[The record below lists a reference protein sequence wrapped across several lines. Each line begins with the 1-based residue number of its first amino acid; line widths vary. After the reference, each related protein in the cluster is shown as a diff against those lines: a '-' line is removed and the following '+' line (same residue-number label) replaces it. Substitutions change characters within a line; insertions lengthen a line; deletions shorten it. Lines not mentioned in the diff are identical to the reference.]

1 MEYTKKTSFVAGA
14 AILAFAGVLYKIIGV
29 LIRIWAYD
37 IIGESGMVYYEV
49 VFPFYS
55 WLLIIS
61 SSGIPTAISR
71 MVSERFS
78 TGDFS
83 GARRVFHHALI
94 LLAIVGM
101 LTTAILFFGARFFA
115 NTVLNKDNTYILSF
129 TSLAPAL
136 FFVSCMCAYRGYLQG
151 AQHMTGTGLSQLTE
165 QVIKCVIGLML
176 ASRWISR
183 GPEYGAAGLLLG
195 ITVSEFIALLVVMV
209 FRFKN
214 RHIYMPIGASRVP
227 ANMNPV
233 IPELL
238 RIAIPITLG
247 ASIIPITSMLDVK
260 MIFDC
265 MGKYMSEA
273 AINQRYVAL
282 STNVRSLIN
291 LPASL
296 TTALAMSIVPAI
308 SGARAK
314 HDRSG
319 MHHFA
324 GLGLK
329 LSMTIGM
336 PCAVGLYVLGGP
348 IIQMLFRSIS
358 ADSLI
363 IATRI
368 MRVASISVIFISIVQ
383 TMTGALQGMGYQ
395 RWPVWSLLAGGILK
409 ILSNYFLLSVPS
421 LNIVGASIS
430 NVVCY
435 SSAGIIDTVLVL
447 KVTGLRIRVKEVIL
461 KPILCSLAM
470 GGAVSIAYRCLY
482 VIRPGT
488 ITTIASV
495 LIGVGVYFLAL
506 VVTKLFTNEELD
518 SIPGGGK
525 LKHIIY
531 KDRRYE

>member
-1 MEYTKKTSFVAGA
+1 MEKTRKTSFVAGA
-14 AILAFAGVLYKIIGV
+14 AILAFAGVLCKIIGV

-83 GARRVFHHALI
+83 GARRVFRRALI
-94 LLAIVGM
+94 LLAVVGI
-101 LTTAILFFGARFFA
+101 LTTAILYFGAGYFA
-115 NTVLNKDNTYILSF
+115 GTVLHKDATYILSF
-129 TSLAPAL
+129 KSLAPAL

-165 QVIKCVIGLML
+165 QVVKCVVGLML
-176 ASRWISR
+176 ASRWIAR
-183 GPEYGAAGLLLG
+183 GPEYGASGLLLG
-195 ITVSEFIALLVVMV
+195 ITVSEFVALLVVMA

-214 RHIYMPIGASRVP
+214 RYIYMPIDACCTP

-238 RIAIPITLG
+238 RIAVPITLG

-265 MGKYMSEA
+265 MSRYMDEA

-314 HDRSG
+314 QDKSG

-329 LSMTIGM
+329 LSMAIGM
-336 PCAVGLYVLGGP
+336 PCAVGLFVLGSP

-363 IATRI
+363 IAARI
-368 MRVASISVIFISIVQ
+368 MRVASISVIFISVVQ
-383 TMTGALQGMGYQ
+383 TMTGALQGMGFQ

-409 ILSNYFLLSVPS
+409 IIANYIFLSIPS

-430 NVVCY
+430 NVICY
-435 SSAGIIDTVLVL
+435 ATAGIIDTILVL
-447 KVTGLRIRVKEVIL
+447 KVTGLRIRIKEVFL
-461 KPILCSLAM
+461 KPAFCSFAM
-470 GGAVSIAYRCLY
+470 GCAVGIVYRLLY
-482 VIRPGT
+482 AFRPGT
-488 ITTIASV
+488 LTTLASV
-495 LIGVGVYFLAL
+495 LVGVAVYFFAL
-506 VVTKLFTNEELD
+506 VTTRLFTNEELD

-525 LKHIIY
+525 LKHILY
-531 KDRRYE
+531 KDRRHE

>member
-1 MEYTKKTSFVAGA
+1 MEKMKKTSFVAGA
-14 AILAFAGVLYKIIGV
+14 AILAFAGVLCKIIGV

-37 IIGESGMVYYEV
+37 IIGEAGMVYYEV

-78 TGDFS
+78 MGDYA
-83 GARRVFHHALI
+83 GARRVFHRALA
-94 LLAIVGM
+94 LLAIVGI
-101 LTTAILFFGARFFA
+101 LTTAVLYFGADFFA
-115 NTVLNKDNTYILSF
+115 NTVLGKDDTYILSF

-165 QVIKCVIGLML
+165 QVVKCIVGLML
-176 ASRWISR
+176 AARWIGR

-195 ITVSEFIALLVVMV
+195 ITVSELVALLVVMG
-209 FRFKN
+209 FRFKS
-214 RHIYMPIGASRVP
+214 RRLYMPLNASRTP
-227 ANMNPV
+227 ANDRPV

-260 MIFDC
+260 MIFAC
-265 MGKYMSEA
+265 MGKYMTEA
-273 AINQRYVAL
+273 AVNQRYVAL

-308 SGARAK
+308 SGARVRK
-314 HDRSG
+314 DRAS

-329 LSMTIGM
+329 LSMAIGM
-336 PCAVGLYVLGGP
+336 PCAAGLFVLGGP
-348 IIQMLFRSIS
+348 IIQMLFRSIQPE
-358 ADSLI
+358 SLT
-363 IATRI
+363 IAANI
-368 MRVASISVIFISIVQ
+368 MRVASISVIFISLVQ
-383 TMTGALQGMGYQ
+383 TMTGALQGMGRQ
-395 RWPVWSLLAGGILK
+395 HWPVWSLLIGGVLK
-409 ILSNYFLLSVPS
+409 IASNYIFLS
-421 LNIVGASIS
+421 LPAVNILGASIS

-435 SSAGIIDTVLVL
+435 GVAGIIDTVLVL
-447 KVTGLRIRVKEVIL
+447 RLTGLRVRLWDMFL
-461 KPILCSLAM
+461 KPLACSLTM
-470 GGAVSIAYRCLY
+470 GMAVYLAYKGLY
-482 VIRPGT
+482 ALHPGT
-488 ITTIASV
+488 IATLAAVIV
-495 LIGVGVYFLAL
+495 GVGIYFLRAIW
-506 VVTKLFTNEELD
+506 TGLFTTEELD
-518 SIPGGGK
+518 SIPGGGRIK
-525 LKHIIY
+525 RFMRTKA
-531 KDRRYE
+531 